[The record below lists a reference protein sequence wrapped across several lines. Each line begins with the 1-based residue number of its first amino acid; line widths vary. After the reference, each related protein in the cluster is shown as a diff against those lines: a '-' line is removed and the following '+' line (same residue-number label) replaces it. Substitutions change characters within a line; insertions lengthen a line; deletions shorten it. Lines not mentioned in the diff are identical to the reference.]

1 MFSTVV
7 LDASYYFLRH
17 SLLEAC
23 SVILKLMKEENLLFW
38 VHFLHRAYKLRV
50 DGVRLRNV
58 GVGTCTHT

>member
-23 SVILKLMKEENLLFW
+23 LVIPKLMKEENLLFW